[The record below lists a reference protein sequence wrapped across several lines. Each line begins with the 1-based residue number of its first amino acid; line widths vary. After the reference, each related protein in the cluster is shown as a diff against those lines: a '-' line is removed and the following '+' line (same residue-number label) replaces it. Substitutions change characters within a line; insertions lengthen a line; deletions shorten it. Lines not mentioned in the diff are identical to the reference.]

1 MVNDENWMKSDN
13 SVFKKLYN
21 PLFAPNMSVVLGNIK
36 YGQKVAWAEKVQT
49 AAWAENFGPRF

>member
-1 MVNDENWMKSDN
+1 MD
-13 SVFKKLYN
+13 VFKKPYS
-21 PLFAPNMSVVLGNIK
+21 PLFVPNMPVVLDNVK